1 MSLRRD
7 ALHPV
12 PAMYL
17 EAAGEDDLEAVLA
30 IERRSFSHPW
40 TPGNF
45 RQALSAPERGR
56 VLVLRAP
63 WEDVPDGIIAYC
75 VFEVVVDEM
84 HVHNLAV
91 HPDHR
96 GSGLGRRLMS
106 LALGVGFGRGAR
118 TALLEVRQS
127 NWAALQLYRSMG
139 FRPVSVRPNYYAHPT
154 EDAMVL
160 QKTQL

>member
-1 MSLRRD
+1 MSVRLR
-7 ALHPV
+7 AVEPI

-45 RQALSAPERGR
+45 RQAFAVPQRGR

-63 WEDVPDGIIAYC
+63 WEEVPDGVLAYC

-96 GSGLGRRLMS
+96 GIGLGRRLLS
-106 LALGVGFGRGAR
+106 LALGVGLGRGAR

-127 NWAALQLYRSMG
+127 NWTALQLYRSMG
-139 FRPVSVRPNYYAHPT
+139 FRPVSVRRDYYAHPT
-154 EDAMVL
+154 EDALVL

>member
-1 MSLRRD
+1 MSARLR
-7 ALHPV
+7 AAEPI

-45 RQALSAPERGR
+45 RQALSVPQRGR

-63 WEDVPDGIIAYC
+63 WEEVPDGVLAYC

-96 GSGLGRRLMS
+96 GSGLGRRLLA
-106 LALGVGFGRGAR
+106 LALGVGLGRGAR
-118 TALLEVRQS
+118 SALLEVRQS
-127 NWAALQLYRSMG
+127 NWTALQLYRSMG
-139 FRPVSVRPNYYAHPT
+139 FRPVSVRRDYYAHPT
-154 EDAMVL
+154 EDALVL
-160 QKTQL
+160 QKTEL